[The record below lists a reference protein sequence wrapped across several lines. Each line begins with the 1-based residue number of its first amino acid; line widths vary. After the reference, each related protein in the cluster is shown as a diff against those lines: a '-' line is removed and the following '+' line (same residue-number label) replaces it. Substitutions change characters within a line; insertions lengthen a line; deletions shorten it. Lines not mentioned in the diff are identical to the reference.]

1 MGAFSNFW
9 IQVLEP
15 VLLMSCLDAL
25 SKLMKIQEFHMR
37 RAMNNHKF
45 TGKRTSKLQVLRV
58 IRQSQETQFGR
69 YRRRM
74 LLEVEQQNMDIL
86 KQSRVLPG
94 CWQDGSGFAFY
105 VIVLSMHGMVQCIM
119 LNIRIQFYQL
129 SWQCSLVTRHD
140 IKGIPFQN
148 MIQVNIQIY
157 FMQIIIQYQLYII
170 LIQYILSLEENQI
183 YLIAQLPKRNNIHQA
198 VNANN
203 EIS

>member
-25 SKLMKIQEFHMR
+25 SKLMEIQEFHRR

-58 IRQSQETQFGR
+58 IRQSQENSGCQVQQR
-69 YRRRM
+69 YVA
-74 LLEVEQQNMDIL
+74 EVEQQNMDIL

-94 CWQDGSGFAFY
+94 CWQDGSGFALY

-148 MIQVNIQIY
+148 MIQVNIQRY
-157 FMQIIIQYQLYII
+157 FMQMIIQYQLYII
-170 LIQYILSLEENQI
+170 LKQPICQFRRE
-183 YLIAQLPKRNNIHQA
+183 
-198 VNANN
+198 
-203 EIS
+203 